1 MARRRYLL
9 GYDISDPKR
18 LRDVH
23 RCARRFGYPLQY
35 SLFICDM
42 DNTEMIQ
49 LKWSLGDII
58 VHNIDRVVLIDLGDP
73 KQERRFDFMG
83 VRPRLPVA
91 GPTIV

>member
-18 LRDVH
+18 LREVH

-42 DNTEMIQ
+42 DDAEIIR
-49 LKWSLGDII
+49 LKWSLGDLI
-58 VHNIDRVVLIDLGDP
+58 VHSIDRVVLIDLGDP
-73 KQERRFDFMG
+73 ARERRFEFMG
-83 VRPRLPVA
+83 VRPKLPSRGA
-91 GPTIV
+91 TIV

>member
-1 MARRRYLL
+1 MPRRRYLL

-18 LRDVH
+18 LREVH
-23 RCARRFGYPLQY
+23 RCGRRFGYPLQY

-42 DNTEMIQ
+42 DEAEVIQ
-49 LKWSLGDII
+49 LKWNLGDII

-73 KQERRFDFMG
+73 KQERRFHFMG
-83 VRPRLPVA
+83 VRPLLPSS